1 MNMRSYA
8 VASLQRYKI
17 LAEADP
23 DNVPETLF
31 RNIFRAEEQGELPF
45 NEIRDEAQSY
55 LAAGTVTTAITL
67 TYLTW
72 AVCRHPQ
79 IQAQL
84 VKDLQALPSDFTD
97 TQLRELPLLNNV
109 IDETL
114 RLYSATPSTLPRV
127 VPAGGVHLA
136 GYWLNEGTEVSTQAY
151 GLHREPVTF
160 PQPEKFIPSRWE
172 SPTESMVRSF
182 MPFGRGP
189 RSKSDINGTTALC
202 ATF

>member
-1 MNMRSYA
+1 MLPIPAFKRALKHDMNMRSYA

-84 VKDLQALPSDFTD
+84 VKDL
-97 TQLRELPLLNNV
+97 
-109 IDETL
+109 
-114 RLYSATPSTLPRV
+114 
-127 VPAGGVHLA
+127 
-136 GYWLNEGTEVSTQAY
+136 
-151 GLHREPVTF
+151 
-160 PQPEKFIPSRWE
+160 
-172 SPTESMVRSF
+172 
-182 MPFGRGP
+182 
-189 RSKSDINGTTALC
+189 
-202 ATF
+202 